1 MLCRDG
7 VNDTA
12 RTRHGRL
19 LIRAVRRIV
28 VQEKSAHLSRVQWVA
43 VGLCTAAI
51 ALNYI
56 DRSTLA
62 IGNLKIRAEF
72 GIDATGIGALQSAW
86 SLSFAF
92 AQIPVG
98 LFVDRIGSRRL
109 LGWGLVLWS
118 AAQAAGGLLGGYMQ
132 FLWSRVAL
140 GVFESPAFPGA
151 VRTVANWFH
160 PKDRGKP
167 TGVYTIG
174 GDLGRVIGTP
184 VLTGLML
191 AFGWRAMFVAMG
203 VVGLLGAVAWFGL
216 YRDPDLTKMEDRD
229 RAYLAQN
236 QLGEKSP
243 VTVQSWKQLFR
254 FRSMWGMILG
264 AFCSGYA
271 IWMYGTWL
279 PGYLEMQHHVSIAKT
294 GFLATI
300 PLACSIVGSI
310 AGGYATD
317 WLAHGGMAIVRSRQV
332 PAAAGY
338 VASALF
344 CAIAASTTELGVA
357 LTCISASMFFLSF
370 AQSGKWTLVTAIA
383 PQSYAG
389 SVSSIQNFG
398 SYIGGTVSP
407 LLTGFVVDTTGSF
420 SLALNIGAG
429 VMIGAAILYLF
440 VVKSPI
446 TIEDIETSRLRGVT
460 LKPIRSAE

>member
-1 MLCRDG
+1 M
-7 VNDTA
+7 V
-12 RTRHGRL
+12 H
-19 LIRAVRRIV
+19 
-28 VQEKSAHLSRVQWVA
+28 EKSPHLRRMQWIAVA
-43 VGLCTAAI
+43 LCTAAI

-62 IGNLKIRAEF
+62 IGNLKIREEF
-72 GIDATGIGALQSAW
+72 GISATGIGALQSAW
-86 SLSFAF
+86 SISFAF
-92 AQIPVG
+92 AQLPVG
-98 LFVDRIGSRRL
+98 LLVDRIGSRRL

-118 AAQAAGGLLGGYMQ
+118 VAQAAGGLLGGFMQ

-140 GVFESPAFPGA
+140 GLFESPAFPGA

-160 PKDRGKP
+160 PRDRGKP

-174 GDLGRVIGTP
+174 GDLGRIIGTP

-191 AFGWRAMFVAMG
+191 AFGWRAMFVVMG
-203 VVGLLGAVAWFGL
+203 VVGLVGAVAWFAM
-216 YRDPDLTKMEDRD
+216 YRDPNPARMEEAD
-229 RAYLAQN
+229 RAYLALNQVGQTKPVSVQN
-236 QLGEKSP
+236 
-243 VTVQSWKQLFR
+243 WRQLFR

-279 PGYLEMQHHVSIAKT
+279 PGYLEMQQHVSIGKT

-300 PLACSIVGSI
+300 PLAFSI
-310 AGGYATD
+310 AGALIGGYATD
-317 WLAHGGMAIVRSRQV
+317 RLAHSGMSIVHSRKI
-332 PAAAGY
+332 PAACGY

-344 CAIAASTTELGVA
+344 CAIASSATGLGLA
-357 LTCISASMFFLSF
+357 LTCISASMFFLAF

-383 PQSYAG
+383 PQSYAA

-407 LLTGFVVDTTGSF
+407 LLTGIVVDATGSF
-420 SLALNIGAG
+420 SLALGIGAG
-429 VMIGAAILYLF
+429 VMIMGAVLYGF
-440 VVKSPI
+440 VVKDPI
-446 TIEDIETSRLRGVT
+446 SLEDIEARGLRDQLPQPV
-460 LKPIRSAE
+460 